1 VSDEDHIAYEKLRNL
16 PSSAPVTR
24 DLCVQSRTQS
34 SNPLAGPGDGRHTW
48 ALLEEGTLITA
59 EAEEE
64 RLRRRK
70 PELTGIPEEAKA
82 VER

>member
-1 VSDEDHIAYEKLRNL
+1 
-16 PSSAPVTR
+16 
-24 DLCVQSRTQS
+24 
-34 SNPLAGPGDGRHTW
+34 
-48 ALLEEGTLITA
+48 LEEGTLITA